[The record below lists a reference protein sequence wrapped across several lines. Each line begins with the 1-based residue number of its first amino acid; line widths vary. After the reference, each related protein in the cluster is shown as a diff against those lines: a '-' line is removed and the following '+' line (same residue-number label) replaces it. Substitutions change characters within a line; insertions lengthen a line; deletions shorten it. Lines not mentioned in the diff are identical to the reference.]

1 MNYIVKTTI
10 MGIIIVGFLMFII
23 GILSGRDNIFS
34 LLMIIFGFAIFIL
47 LSIIALVGVDVKTFE
62 NQYNNIK
69 YETLVYRSS
78 DVPENYNY
86 LHTLDGKMKLING
99 RIEMNK
105 KYADNFWVGAF
116 YDKRIGEYEKFDIKK
131 ELQRE

>member
-1 MNYIVKTTI
+1 
-10 MGIIIVGFLMFII
+10 MFII

>member
-1 MNYIVKTTI
+1 

-23 GILSGRDNIFS
+23 GIISGRDNIVS
-34 LLMIIFGFAIFIL
+34 ILMIIFGFAIFIT
-47 LSIIALVGVDVKTFE
+47 SSVNALVGVDVKTFE
-62 NQYNNIK
+62 NQYNIVK

-78 DVPENYNY
+78 DAPENYNY
-86 LHTLDGKMKLING
+86 LYALDNKMKLINS
-99 RIEMNK
+99 RIERNK
-105 KYADNFWVGAF
+105 TYADNFWVGAF

>member
-1 MNYIVKTTI
+1 

-23 GILSGRDNIFS
+23 GIISGRDNIVS
-34 LLMIIFGFAIFIL
+34 ILMIIFGFAIFIT
-47 LSIIALVGVDVKTFE
+47 SSVNTLVGVDVKTFE
-62 NQYNNIK
+62 NQYNIVK

-78 DVPENYNY
+78 DAPENYNY
-86 LHTLDGKMKLING
+86 LYALDNKMKLINS
-99 RIEMNK
+99 RIERNK
-105 KYADNFWVGAF
+105 TYADNFWVGAF

>member
-1 MNYIVKTTI
+1 

-23 GILSGRDNIFS
+23 GIISGRDNIVS
-34 LLMIIFGFAIFIL
+34 VLMIIFGFAIFIT
-47 LSIIALVGVDVKTFE
+47 SSVNTLVGVDVKTFE
-62 NQYNNIK
+62 NQYNIVK

-78 DVPENYNY
+78 DAPENYNY
-86 LHTLDGKMKLING
+86 LYALDNKMKLINS
-99 RIEMNK
+99 RIERNK
-105 KYADNFWVGAF
+105 TYADNFWVGAF

>member
-1 MNYIVKTTI
+1 

-23 GILSGRDNIFS
+23 GVLSGRDNMFS
-34 LLMIIFGFAIFIL
+34 LLMTIFGLAIFI
-47 LSIIALVGVDVKTFE
+47 STGFIALVGVDVKTFE
-62 NQYNNIK
+62 SQYNNMK

-86 LHTLDGKMKLING
+86 LHTLDGKMKLMND
-99 RIEMNK
+99 RIEMNR
-105 KYADNFWVGAF
+105 KYAGNFWVGCF